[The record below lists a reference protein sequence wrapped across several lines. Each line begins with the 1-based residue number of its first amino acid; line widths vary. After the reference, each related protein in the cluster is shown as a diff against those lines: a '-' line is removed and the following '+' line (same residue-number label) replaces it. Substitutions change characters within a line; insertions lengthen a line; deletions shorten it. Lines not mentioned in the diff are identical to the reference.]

1 MVGIHGEIMENE
13 RENLHQLTE
22 ARDEVF
28 ALVLHNFSMD
38 SHHSFSIMGNI
49 VFLTYMHNYIP
60 QIETDK
66 KSGPSKGKK
75 YDFAMKFFASH
86 GLGGCHHPIFLSCTY
101 VARCV
106 WGSCEE
112 STSKDAVFVENG
124 GLEGMRVPRLV
135 LKKRELQDT
144 DNAGRSYGDRR

>member
-75 YDFAMKFFASH
+75 YDFAMKFFRFAW
-86 GLGGCHHPIFLSCTY
+86 PWWLSSPYLFELYLCSTMC
-101 VARCV
+101 VGILRRKHLKRCSFRRERWPRRNEGAKVGFEKEGTAR
-106 WGSCEE
+106 
-112 STSKDAVFVENG
+112 
-124 GLEGMRVPRLV
+124 
-135 LKKRELQDT
+135 
-144 DNAGRSYGDRR
+144 Y

>member
-38 SHHSFSIMGNI
+38 PPHSFSIMGNI
-49 VFLTYMHNYIP
+49 VFLTYMHNHIP
-60 QIETDK
+60 QIETER

-75 YDFAMKFFASH
+75 YDFAMKFLASH
-86 GLGGCHHPIFLSCTY
+86 GLGGCHHPIFLSFTY
-101 VARCV
+101 GA
-106 WGSCEE
+106 
-112 STSKDAVFVENG
+112 
-124 GLEGMRVPRLV
+124 
-135 LKKRELQDT
+135 
-144 DNAGRSYGDRR
+144 

>member
-49 VFLTYMHNYIP
+49 LFLTYMQNFVPH
-60 QIETDK
+60 IETEK
-66 KSGPSKGKK
+66 EVGPSKAKNTI
-75 YDFAMKFFASH
+75 S
-86 GLGGCHHPIFLSCTY
+86 
-101 VARCV
+101 R
-106 WGSCEE
+106 
-112 STSKDAVFVENG
+112 
-124 GLEGMRVPRLV
+124 
-135 LKKRELQDT
+135 
-144 DNAGRSYGDRR
+144 

>member
-38 SHHSFSIMGNI
+38 SPHSFSIMGNI
-49 VFLTYMHNYIP
+49 VFLTYMHNHIP
-60 QIETDK
+60 QIETER

-75 YDFAMKFFASH
+75 KRFRDEVFRFAWPWWLLPPYLFELYLWSTMC
-86 GLGGCHHPIFLSCTY
+86 LGIVRRKYLE
-101 VARCV
+101 RC
-106 WGSCEE
+106 S
-112 STSKDAVFVENG
+112 F
-124 GLEGMRVPRLV
+124 R
-135 LKKRELQDT
+135 
-144 DNAGRSYGDRR
+144 